1 MARGAIL
8 LPVNIAE
15 RHPAAPADT
24 ALRIT
29 VIIAILPVRGASTA
43 IPSTAETRLAPAAAH
58 QPMTMLTTAIL
69 MVHGSERMIRS
80 ISAQKLARFV
90 RLPVKNTLTTP
101 TRTVT
106 ANVTTAA
113 QPFL

>member
-1 MARGAIL
+1 MVPGVIIRTAS
-8 LPVNIAE
+8 IAE
-15 RHPAAPADT
+15 RHPAAPADIPRPIMEIT
-24 ALRIT
+24 AT
-29 VIIAILPVRGASTA
+29 QSVRGASILTLS
-43 IPSTAETRLAPAAAH
+43 IAEAKPAPAAVR

-90 RLPVKNTLTTP
+90 RLPVMNTPIMWMP
-101 TRTVT
+101 TAM

-113 QPFL
+113 QRSA

>member
-1 MARGAIL
+1 MDLGAIL
-8 LPVNIAE
+8 LPAITAE

-43 IPSTAETRLAPAAAH
+43 IPSTAEARLVPAAAH
-58 QPMTMLTTAIL
+58 RPMTMLTTAIL
-69 MVHGSERMIRS
+69 MVHGRKPMMCSTNARKPAR
-80 ISAQKLARFV
+80 LAKH
-90 RLPVKNTLTTP
+90 PVKNTP
-101 TRTVT
+101 TMWMPTAT

-113 QPFL
+113 QRSA